1 MLTELSIWVLAPL
14 IFTLR
19 IVDVSLGTMRT
30 VAVVRG
36 NTSVSVMMGL
46 AEVLVW
52 ITATSSVIANLDSSI
67 WLMLAYS
74 FGYAAGNGVG
84 IILERK
90 LSRGR
95 VVARFITESATDA
108 IEEFLEK
115 HTEWTARWAGHG
127 GPDMV
132 FTACPRRKI
141 SELVHHVTQ
150 IDPDVVYLV
159 EPVVVPK
166 PSVPLDRYD
175 RIGSVTNFLRLR
187 K

>member
-1 MLTELSIWVLAPL
+1 MLTELSVVVLAPL
-14 IFTLR
+14 IFALR

-36 NTSVSVMMGL
+36 NTSVSVVLGL

-84 IILERK
+84 VMLERK

-95 VVARFITESATDA
+95 VVARFITERASDA
-108 IEEFLEK
+108 IETFLEK
-115 HTEWTARWAGHG
+115 QTEWTASWSEHD
-127 GPDMV
+127 GPGMV
-132 FTACPRRKI
+132 FCACPRREI
-141 SELVHHVTQ
+141 SRLVDEV
-150 IDPDVVYLV
+150 IKLDPNVVYLV

-166 PSVPLDRYD
+166 PSTPLMRYD

>member
-1 MLTELSIWVLAPL
+1 MLTELSIWALAPL
-14 IFTLR
+14 IFVLR

-30 VAVVRG
+30 VSVVRG
-36 NTSVSVMMGL
+36 NTSVSVMLGL

-52 ITATSSVIANLDSSI
+52 ITATSSVITNLDSSI

-84 IILERK
+84 VILERK

-95 VVARFITESATDA
+95 VVARFITENEADP
-108 IEEFLEK
+108 IEDYLRRNTK
-115 HTEWTARWAGHG
+115 WTARWAGHG

-132 FTACPRRKI
+132 FTTCPRREI
-141 SELVHHVTQ
+141 SKLVHEVLRL
-150 IDPDVVYLV
+150 DPEVVYLV

-166 PSVPLDRYD
+166 PSTSLSRYD